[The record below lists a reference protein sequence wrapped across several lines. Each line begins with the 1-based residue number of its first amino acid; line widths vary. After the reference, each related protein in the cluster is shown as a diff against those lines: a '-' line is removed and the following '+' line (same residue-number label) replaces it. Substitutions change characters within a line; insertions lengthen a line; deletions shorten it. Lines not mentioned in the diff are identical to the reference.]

1 MMPTFSI
8 LTIETALRID
18 SLDSPG
24 QHSSFVSTK
33 DLLGQPSQNSFEDH
47 DHVLK
52 EVLGDSSPRTGGVF
66 DESFFGLQRDFA
78 G

>member
-8 LTIETALRID
+8 LTIETELRID
-18 SLDSPG
+18 SLDSLG

-33 DLLGQPSQNSFEDH
+33 DLLDQPSQNSFEDQ

-52 EVLGDSSPRTGGVF
+52 EVLGDSTPRTGGVL
-66 DESFFGLQRDFA
+66 DKSFFGLRRDFA